1 MAPALSYAVQ
11 AVVSVWTSFLLNRW
25 LTWRDRNL
33 SFWLAFARFNVQ
45 KTVTIALNLALYTGL
60 LRLGVNYLAANVLLT
75 AAFTI
80 VNYVAG
86 DRLVFI
92 RGRTQVTVPEAPVLA
107 TATQERAKPDVS
119 VVIPCRSSDG
129 TIRATVQS
137 LLEQDYPHLR
147 EITLIGSPGDS
158 TWAAL
163 SQGLADPRVSFWEI
177 ETPPGMPGTR
187 TSSGTRPSG

>member
-33 SFWLAFARFNVQ
+33 SFWLAFARFNVREDGDDRAQ
-45 KTVTIALNLALYTGL
+45 SGALYRTAPAGL
-60 LRLGVNYLAANVLLT
+60 NYLAANVLLT

-92 RGRTQVTVPEAPVLA
+92 PGRTQVTVPEAPVLA

-163 SQGLADPRVSFWEI
+163 AGLADPRVSFWE
-177 ETPPGMPGTR
+177 MRRHLVCGTR